1 MRELEF
7 LPPWYR
13 EARRRRRIFVYQ
25 TFATV
30 LLVCGVA
37 LWTHLSGRN
46 IASAQAAL
54 STYESQLQQRQGELK
69 QLDEQLRLKGELAQQ
84 QKISEAMGVT
94 VEMTRILATLAS
106 VMPREMSILDM
117 SIDTEE
123 TVRQVKTPAD
133 ARAALRAGAIQ
144 PAPVFDRRLKVRL
157 LAVTPNDVDLANFL
171 TGLSST
177 KSFENP
183 FMSFAKD
190 RAEDG
195 RIMREFQ
202 VTFYVNL
209 NHHSGK

>member
-7 LPPWYR
+7 LPAWYR
-13 EARRRRRIFVYQ
+13 EAHRRRRIFVYQ
-25 TFATV
+25 TFATLV
-30 LLVCGVA
+30 LVCGAIV
-37 LWTHLSGRN
+37 WTHMSGRN
-46 IASAQAAL
+46 ISSAQAAMT
-54 STYESQLQQRQGELK
+54 TYQAQLQQRKGELK
-69 QLDEQLRLKGELAQQ
+69 QLDEQLRLKNELAQQ
-84 QKISEAMGVT
+84 QKINEAMGVT

-106 VMPREMSILDM
+106 VMPREMTILDM

-123 TVRQVKTPAD
+123 TVRQIKTPTD
-133 ARAALRAGAIQ
+133 ARAALKAGTQ
-144 PAPVFDRRLKVRL
+144 KPTPVVDRRLKVRL

-171 TGLSST
+171 TGLST
-177 KSFENP
+177 IKSFEGT

-209 NHHSGK
+209 NQHGGG